1 MAGYLNNRRNF
12 IKNVS
17 LGSAAFG
24 LGQGLITSAKP
35 SEELIIL
42 HTNDVHSHIHAFEKN
57 HSRYAGA
64 GGAIKRS
71 LLIDSYRKQYKNILL
86 LDAGDIFQGTP
97 FFNFYG
103 GELEM
108 KLMTKMGYDAA
119 TLGNHDFDGGIDGLL
134 KAKKYGK
141 FDFLNA
147 NYVIENE
154 LKNIVKPYK
163 VFKKGKIK
171 VGVFGIGIELEG
183 LVDPK
188 LCAGIIYTE
197 PISKANKIATHLK
210 EKMDCDYVVCL
221 SHLGLK
227 YESDKVSD
235 ITLANNS
242 QHIDLIIGGH
252 THSFLDEPLRLKN
265 KNGEETLVSQAAWAG
280 LRLGIVKVE
289 FTKELKTSAGI
300 TTKV

>member
-1 MAGYLNNRRNF
+1 MAVYRNNRRNF

-17 LGSAAFG
+17 LGGAAFSIG
-24 LGQGLITSAKP
+24 KGVIARPKQ
-35 SEELIIL
+35 SEELVIL

-64 GGAIKRS
+64 GGVIKRS
-71 LLIDSYRKQYKNILL
+71 LLIDSYRKQFKNVLL

-134 KAKKYGK
+134 KAKKFGK
-141 FDFLNA
+141 FEFLNA

-163 VFKKGKIK
+163 IFKKGKIK

-188 LCAGIIYTE
+188 LCKGVTYTE
-197 PISKANKIATHLK
+197 PISKANKIARHLK
-210 EKMDCDYVVCL
+210 EKMDCDYVICL

-227 YESDKVSD
+227 YKSEKVSD
-235 ITLANNS
+235 ISLATKS
-242 QHIDLIIGGH
+242 QHINLIIGGH
-252 THSFLDEPLRLKN
+252 THSFLDEPIRLKN
-265 KNGEETLVSQAAWAG
+265 KDGEETLVSQAAWAG

-300 TTKV
+300 TTNV

>member
-1 MAGYLNNRRNF
+1 MTLMG
-12 IKNVS
+12 
-17 LGSAAFG
+17 
-24 LGQGLITSAKP
+24 
-35 SEELIIL
+35 ELI
-42 HTNDVHSHIHAFEKN
+42 
-57 HSRYAGA
+57 
-64 GGAIKRS
+64 
-71 LLIDSYRKQYKNILL
+71 
-86 LDAGDIFQGTP
+86 
-97 FFNFYG
+97 
-103 GELEM
+103 
-108 KLMTKMGYDAA
+108 
-119 TLGNHDFDGGIDGLL
+119 